1 MDELNRFEQLV
12 VIALSNVSQLYY
24 STVYKNIESFKV
36 ALYGRQGRFV
46 ENDFERYGERVFCYE
61 FYHQLRNLIVNERIL
76 NPDFLLEA
84 ELQGEVDKFQIM
96 GLIDRFG
103 LTSLSREFIP
113 DFLMHSPGN
122 ANNHPYVI
130 EVKCTGNLTPR
141 AVLKDLEKINEFI
154 TRYSYQRGLFITI
167 NSNVDEIV
175 ELLKSLSRRIDSMEG
190 KDRIKVIQKDN
201 QDSGCNIIQL
211 PWLTFQE

>member
-12 VIALSNVSQLYY
+12 IIALSNVSQLYY
-24 STVYKNIESFKV
+24 STVYRNIDSFRV
-36 ALYGRQGRFV
+36 AFHGRQGRFM

-61 FYHQLRNLIVNERIL
+61 FYHQLRKLIDTERIA
-76 NPDFLLEA
+76 NPDFLLGA

-113 DFLMHSPGN
+113 DFLMHSPGS
-122 ANNHPYVI
+122 ADNHPCVI

-141 AVLKDLEKINEFI
+141 AILKDFEKINEFI
-154 TRYSYQRGLFITI
+154 SRYSYQRGLFITI
-167 NSNVDEIV
+167 NSNVDDIIV
-175 ELLKSLSRRIDSMEG
+175 ILKGLLKRIDSMEG

-201 QDSGCNIIQL
+201 QDSKCKIIQL